1 MTPRVPRTVTREE
14 FQNAARV
21 IRETSRDARGREI
34 VNLSSNRMM
43 EWMRDQERQGRRIP
57 LFTARSFRQTP
68 GGR

>member
-1 MTPRVPRTVTREE
+1 MTPRVPRVVTREE
-14 FQNAARV
+14 YLNASRV

-57 LFTARSFRQTP
+57 LFRSFRQTP
-68 GGR
+68 GAG